1 MDTWQDIRDIEVV
14 SGQLAEC
21 WKQIPRMLVES
32 RKRMKG
38 AWTICQTATS
48 TAMRLILCST
58 QRGTW
63 FLSSSKTAHTEPL
76 PSSCA
81 RKVQHTGRKRD
92 WVILMLLH
100 MDTTRKPVSGRTVI
114 TRATSPMRSTVPTP
128 RFLRKRRSSG
138 NGRILKLRLKK
149 KASNR
154 PKSVPAV
161 RFNTKDRKAIEKIY
175 QEVIKDIDTGTY
187 TPNKKEAEF
196 VASQPADAQTQYDLS
211 RLADNGLIPKEELAA
226 LGRNYTMGDAMKML
240 DGHKEAKEQFL
251 TERKYRDLHKE
262 ATQEVNDLVKNDP
275 KSLDKPAT
283 RSQMKTLESA
293 KEQGVLSDAEL
304 KLMGKDGLTVKE
316 ASFILDQH
324 PEIAGKLNLSKG
336 LDIDKAA
343 AEVDKSQPAES
354 QAQDERVIAEP
365 EPSGAGYDMNDMTKN
380 DARAVQAHDGG
391 DADHHT
397 LAKEPLSQ
405 TEVSAGQAQEAPSP
419 VPVQAEPA
427 PAKEA
432 PAPQPT
438 DSWKGHIDKSIEN
451 SFRKGMSITDFA
463 IKLERSGIG
472 IQTARDGSLQ
482 YYLLD
487 DPYKKLNSINTSSK
501 VSFGSFRESG
511 IGNRTDGK
519 AFEKVDNDIYAAN
532 KAVEAV
538 RGVTNPVAAVAHD
551 VVGRGLPDA
560 PTDPIR

>member
-1 MDTWQDIRDIEVV
+1 MPDFGDDFGDSLKRFSSMFLRELFHQWLRDSQKNGYYHE
-14 SGQLAEC
+14 
-21 WKQIPRMLVES
+21 
-32 RKRMKG
+32 
-38 AWTICQTATS
+38 TIGGEDFDVK
-48 TAMRLILCST
+48 LFDDDT
-58 QRGTW
+58 QREI
-63 FLSSSKTAHTEPL
+63 FE
-76 PSSCA
+76 
-81 RKVQHTGRKRD
+81 Q
-92 WVILMLLH
+92 
-100 MDTTRKPVSGRTVI
+100 
-114 TRATSPMRSTVPTP
+114 
-128 RFLRKRRSSG
+128 
-138 NGRILKLRLKK
+138 KLRE
-149 KASNR
+149 AGIEFTE
-154 PKSVPAV
+154 KSVPAV

-293 KEQGVLSDAEL
+293 K
-304 KLMGKDGLTVKE
+304 
-316 ASFILDQH
+316 
-324 PEIAGKLNLSKG
+324 
-336 LDIDKAA
+336 DKAA

>member
-1 MDTWQDIRDIEVV
+1 MPDFGDDFGDSLKRFSSMFLRELFHQWLRDSQKNGYYHE
-14 SGQLAEC
+14 
-21 WKQIPRMLVES
+21 
-32 RKRMKG
+32 
-38 AWTICQTATS
+38 TIGGEDFDVK
-48 TAMRLILCST
+48 LFDDDT
-58 QRGTW
+58 QREI
-63 FLSSSKTAHTEPL
+63 FE
-76 PSSCA
+76 
-81 RKVQHTGRKRD
+81 Q
-92 WVILMLLH
+92 
-100 MDTTRKPVSGRTVI
+100 
-114 TRATSPMRSTVPTP
+114 
-128 RFLRKRRSSG
+128 
-138 NGRILKLRLKK
+138 KLRE
-149 KASNR
+149 AGIEFTE
-154 PKSVPAV
+154 KSVPAV
-161 RFNTKDRKAIEKIY
+161 RFNTKDRNAIEKIY
-175 QEVIKDIDTGTY
+175 QEVIKGIDTGTY

-293 KEQGVLSDAEL
+293 KEQGALSD
-304 KLMGKDGLTVKE
+304 
-316 ASFILDQH
+316 
-324 PEIAGKLNLSKG
+324 
-336 LDIDKAA
+336 
-343 AEVDKSQPAES
+343 
-354 QAQDERVIAEP
+354 AEP

>member
-1 MDTWQDIRDIEVV
+1 MPDFGDDFGDSLKRFSSMFLRELFHQWLRDSQKNGYYHE
-14 SGQLAEC
+14 
-21 WKQIPRMLVES
+21 
-32 RKRMKG
+32 
-38 AWTICQTATS
+38 TIGGENFDVK
-48 TAMRLILCST
+48 LFDDDT
-58 QRGTW
+58 QREI
-63 FLSSSKTAHTEPL
+63 FE
-76 PSSCA
+76 
-81 RKVQHTGRKRD
+81 Q
-92 WVILMLLH
+92 
-100 MDTTRKPVSGRTVI
+100 
-114 TRATSPMRSTVPTP
+114 
-128 RFLRKRRSSG
+128 
-138 NGRILKLRLKK
+138 KLRE
-149 KASNR
+149 AGIEFTE
-154 PKSVPAV
+154 KSVPAV

-293 KEQGVLSDAEL
+293 
-304 KLMGKDGLTVKE
+304 
-316 ASFILDQH
+316 
-324 PEIAGKLNLSKG
+324 N
-336 LDIDKAA
+336 
-343 AEVDKSQPAES
+343 KSQPAES

>member
-1 MDTWQDIRDIEVV
+1 MPDFGDDFGDSLKRFSSMFLRELFHQWLRDSQKNGYYHE
-14 SGQLAEC
+14 
-21 WKQIPRMLVES
+21 
-32 RKRMKG
+32 
-38 AWTICQTATS
+38 TIGGEDFDVK
-48 TAMRLILCST
+48 LFDDDT
-58 QRGTW
+58 QREI
-63 FLSSSKTAHTEPL
+63 FE
-76 PSSCA
+76 
-81 RKVQHTGRKRD
+81 Q
-92 WVILMLLH
+92 
-100 MDTTRKPVSGRTVI
+100 
-114 TRATSPMRSTVPTP
+114 
-128 RFLRKRRSSG
+128 
-138 NGRILKLRLKK
+138 KLRE
-149 KASNR
+149 AGIEFTE
-154 PKSVPAV
+154 KSVPAV

-283 RSQMKTLESA
+283 RSQM
-293 KEQGVLSDAEL
+293 
-304 KLMGKDGLTVKE
+304 
-316 ASFILDQH
+316 
-324 PEIAGKLNLSKG
+324 
-336 LDIDKAA
+336 
-343 AEVDKSQPAES
+343 KSQPAES

>member
-1 MDTWQDIRDIEVV
+1 MPDFGDDFGDSLKRFSSMFLRELFHQWLRDSQKNGYYHE
-14 SGQLAEC
+14 
-21 WKQIPRMLVES
+21 
-32 RKRMKG
+32 
-38 AWTICQTATS
+38 TIGGEDFDVKLFADD
-48 TAMRLILCST
+48 T
-58 QRGTW
+58 QREI
-63 FLSSSKTAHTEPL
+63 FE
-76 PSSCA
+76 
-81 RKVQHTGRKRD
+81 Q
-92 WVILMLLH
+92 
-100 MDTTRKPVSGRTVI
+100 
-114 TRATSPMRSTVPTP
+114 
-128 RFLRKRRSSG
+128 
-138 NGRILKLRLKK
+138 KLRE
-149 KASNR
+149 AGIEFTE
-154 PKSVPAV
+154 KSVPAV

-293 KEQGVLSDAEL
+293 KEQGVLS
-304 KLMGKDGLTVKE
+304 
-316 ASFILDQH
+316 
-324 PEIAGKLNLSKG
+324 AGKLNLSKG

>member
-1 MDTWQDIRDIEVV
+1 MPDFGDDFGDSLKRFSSMFLRELFHQWLRDSQKNRYYHE
-14 SGQLAEC
+14 
-21 WKQIPRMLVES
+21 
-32 RKRMKG
+32 
-38 AWTICQTATS
+38 TIGGEDFDVK
-48 TAMRLILCST
+48 LFDDDT
-58 QRGTW
+58 QREI
-63 FLSSSKTAHTEPL
+63 FE
-76 PSSCA
+76 
-81 RKVQHTGRKRD
+81 Q
-92 WVILMLLH
+92 
-100 MDTTRKPVSGRTVI
+100 
-114 TRATSPMRSTVPTP
+114 
-128 RFLRKRRSSG
+128 
-138 NGRILKLRLKK
+138 KLRE
-149 KASNR
+149 AGIEFTE
-154 PKSVPAV
+154 KSVPAV

-175 QEVIKDIDTGTY
+175 QEAIKDIDTGTY
-187 TPNKKEAEF
+187 TPNKKDAEF
-196 VASQPADAQTQYDLS
+196 VASQPADAQTKYDLS

-262 ATQEVNDLVKNDP
+262 ATQEVNDLMKNDP

-293 KEQGVLSDAEL
+293 KEQGALSDAEL

-316 ASFILDQH
+316 ASAILDQH
-324 PEIAGKLNLSKG
+324 PY
-336 LDIDKAA
+336 
-343 AEVDKSQPAES
+343 KSQPAGS

>member
-1 MDTWQDIRDIEVV
+1 
-14 SGQLAEC
+14 
-21 WKQIPRMLVES
+21 
-32 RKRMKG
+32 
-38 AWTICQTATS
+38 
-48 TAMRLILCST
+48 
-58 QRGTW
+58 
-63 FLSSSKTAHTEPL
+63 
-76 PSSCA
+76 
-81 RKVQHTGRKRD
+81 
-92 WVILMLLH
+92 
-100 MDTTRKPVSGRTVI
+100 
-114 TRATSPMRSTVPTP
+114 
-128 RFLRKRRSSG
+128 
-138 NGRILKLRLKK
+138 
-149 KASNR
+149 
-154 PKSVPAV
+154 
-161 RFNTKDRKAIEKIY
+161 
-175 QEVIKDIDTGTY
+175 
-187 TPNKKEAEF
+187 
-196 VASQPADAQTQYDLS
+196 
-211 RLADNGLIPKEELAA
+211 
-226 LGRNYTMGDAMKML
+226 
-240 DGHKEAKEQFL
+240 
-251 TERKYRDLHKE
+251 
-262 ATQEVNDLVKNDP
+262 
-275 KSLDKPAT
+275 
-283 RSQMKTLESA
+283 MKTLESA
-293 KEQGVLSDAEL
+293 KEQGVLSD
-304 KLMGKDGLTVKE
+304 
-316 ASFILDQH
+316 
-324 PEIAGKLNLSKG
+324 
-336 LDIDKAA
+336 
-343 AEVDKSQPAES
+343 
-354 QAQDERVIAEP
+354 DERVIAEP

-391 DADHHT
+391 DADHNT

-482 YYLLD
+482 YYLMD

>member
-1 MDTWQDIRDIEVV
+1 MPDFGDDFGDSLKRFSSMFLRELFHQWLRDSQKNGYYHE
-14 SGQLAEC
+14 
-21 WKQIPRMLVES
+21 
-32 RKRMKG
+32 
-38 AWTICQTATS
+38 TIGGEDFDVK
-48 TAMRLILCST
+48 LFDDDT
-58 QRGTW
+58 QREI
-63 FLSSSKTAHTEPL
+63 FE
-76 PSSCA
+76 
-81 RKVQHTGRKRD
+81 Q
-92 WVILMLLH
+92 
-100 MDTTRKPVSGRTVI
+100 
-114 TRATSPMRSTVPTP
+114 
-128 RFLRKRRSSG
+128 
-138 NGRILKLRLKK
+138 KLRE
-149 KASNR
+149 AGIEFTE
-154 PKSVPAV
+154 KSVPAV

-293 KEQGVLSDAEL
+293 KEQGVLSD
-304 KLMGKDGLTVKE
+304 
-316 ASFILDQH
+316 
-324 PEIAGKLNLSKG
+324 
-336 LDIDKAA
+336 
-343 AEVDKSQPAES
+343 
-354 QAQDERVIAEP
+354 AEP

>member
-1 MDTWQDIRDIEVV
+1 MPDFGDDFGDSLKRFSSMFLRELFHQWLRDSQKNGYYHE
-14 SGQLAEC
+14 
-21 WKQIPRMLVES
+21 
-32 RKRMKG
+32 
-38 AWTICQTATS
+38 TIGGEDFDVK
-48 TAMRLILCST
+48 LFDDDT
-58 QRGTW
+58 QREI
-63 FLSSSKTAHTEPL
+63 FE
-76 PSSCA
+76 
-81 RKVQHTGRKRD
+81 Q
-92 WVILMLLH
+92 
-100 MDTTRKPVSGRTVI
+100 
-114 TRATSPMRSTVPTP
+114 
-128 RFLRKRRSSG
+128 
-138 NGRILKLRLKK
+138 KLRE
-149 KASNR
+149 AGIEFTE
-154 PKSVPAV
+154 KSVPAV

-283 RSQMKTLESA
+283 RSQMKTLE
-293 KEQGVLSDAEL
+293 
-304 KLMGKDGLTVKE
+304 
-316 ASFILDQH
+316 
-324 PEIAGKLNLSKG
+324 KG

>member
-1 MDTWQDIRDIEVV
+1 MPDFGDDFGDSLKRFSSMFLRELFHQWLRDSQKNGYYHE
-14 SGQLAEC
+14 
-21 WKQIPRMLVES
+21 
-32 RKRMKG
+32 
-38 AWTICQTATS
+38 TIGGEDFDVKLFADD
-48 TAMRLILCST
+48 T
-58 QRGTW
+58 QREI
-63 FLSSSKTAHTEPL
+63 FE
-76 PSSCA
+76 
-81 RKVQHTGRKRD
+81 Q
-92 WVILMLLH
+92 
-100 MDTTRKPVSGRTVI
+100 
-114 TRATSPMRSTVPTP
+114 
-128 RFLRKRRSSG
+128 
-138 NGRILKLRLKK
+138 KLRE
-149 KASNR
+149 AGIEFTE
-154 PKSVPAV
+154 KSVPAV

-262 ATQEVNDLVKNDP
+262 ATQEV
-275 KSLDKPAT
+275 S
-283 RSQMKTLESA
+283 
-293 KEQGVLSDAEL
+293 
-304 KLMGKDGLTVKE
+304 
-316 ASFILDQH
+316 
-324 PEIAGKLNLSKG
+324 KLNLSKG

>member
-1 MDTWQDIRDIEVV
+1 MPDFGDDFGDSLKRFSSMFLRELFHQWLRDSQKNGYYHE
-14 SGQLAEC
+14 
-21 WKQIPRMLVES
+21 
-32 RKRMKG
+32 
-38 AWTICQTATS
+38 TIGGEDFDVK
-48 TAMRLILCST
+48 LFDDDT
-58 QRGTW
+58 QREI
-63 FLSSSKTAHTEPL
+63 FE
-76 PSSCA
+76 
-81 RKVQHTGRKRD
+81 Q
-92 WVILMLLH
+92 
-100 MDTTRKPVSGRTVI
+100 
-114 TRATSPMRSTVPTP
+114 
-128 RFLRKRRSSG
+128 
-138 NGRILKLRLKK
+138 KLRE
-149 KASNR
+149 AGIEFTE
-154 PKSVPAV
+154 KSVPAV

-275 KSLDKPAT
+275 KT
-283 RSQMKTLESA
+283 
-293 KEQGVLSDAEL
+293 
-304 KLMGKDGLTVKE
+304 
-316 ASFILDQH
+316 
-324 PEIAGKLNLSKG
+324 
-336 LDIDKAA
+336 
-343 AEVDKSQPAES
+343 EVDKSQPAES

-438 DSWKGHIDKSIEN
+438 DSWKAHIDKSIEN

>member
-1 MDTWQDIRDIEVV
+1 MPDFGDDFGDSLKRFSSMFLRELFHQWLRDSQKNGYYHE
-14 SGQLAEC
+14 
-21 WKQIPRMLVES
+21 
-32 RKRMKG
+32 
-38 AWTICQTATS
+38 TIGGEDFDVK
-48 TAMRLILCST
+48 LFDDDT
-58 QRGTW
+58 QREI
-63 FLSSSKTAHTEPL
+63 FE
-76 PSSCA
+76 
-81 RKVQHTGRKRD
+81 Q
-92 WVILMLLH
+92 
-100 MDTTRKPVSGRTVI
+100 
-114 TRATSPMRSTVPTP
+114 
-128 RFLRKRRSSG
+128 
-138 NGRILKLRLKK
+138 KLRE
-149 KASNR
+149 AGIEFTE
-154 PKSVPAV
+154 KSVPAV

-304 KLMGKDGLTVKE
+304 
-316 ASFILDQH
+316 
-324 PEIAGKLNLSKG
+324 NLSKG

-472 IQTARDGSLQ
+472 IQAARDGSLQ

>member
-1 MDTWQDIRDIEVV
+1 MPDFGDDFGDSLKRFSSMFLRELFHQWLRDSQKNGYYHE
-14 SGQLAEC
+14 
-21 WKQIPRMLVES
+21 
-32 RKRMKG
+32 
-38 AWTICQTATS
+38 TIGGEDFDVK
-48 TAMRLILCST
+48 LFDDDT
-58 QRGTW
+58 QREI
-63 FLSSSKTAHTEPL
+63 FE
-76 PSSCA
+76 
-81 RKVQHTGRKRD
+81 Q
-92 WVILMLLH
+92 
-100 MDTTRKPVSGRTVI
+100 
-114 TRATSPMRSTVPTP
+114 
-128 RFLRKRRSSG
+128 
-138 NGRILKLRLKK
+138 KLRE
-149 KASNR
+149 AGIEFTE
-154 PKSVPAV
+154 KSVPAV

-211 RLADNGLIPKEELAA
+211 RLADNGLIPEEELAA

-262 ATQEVNDLVKNDP
+262 ATQ
-275 KSLDKPAT
+275 
-283 RSQMKTLESA
+283 
-293 KEQGVLSDAEL
+293 
-304 KLMGKDGLTVKE
+304 
-316 ASFILDQH
+316 DQH

>member
-1 MDTWQDIRDIEVV
+1 MPDFGDDFGDSLKRFSSMFLRELFRQWLRDSQKNGYYHE
-14 SGQLAEC
+14 
-21 WKQIPRMLVES
+21 
-32 RKRMKG
+32 
-38 AWTICQTATS
+38 TIGGEDFDVK
-48 TAMRLILCST
+48 LFDDDT
-58 QRGTW
+58 QREI
-63 FLSSSKTAHTEPL
+63 FE
-76 PSSCA
+76 
-81 RKVQHTGRKRD
+81 Q
-92 WVILMLLH
+92 
-100 MDTTRKPVSGRTVI
+100 
-114 TRATSPMRSTVPTP
+114 
-128 RFLRKRRSSG
+128 
-138 NGRILKLRLKK
+138 KLRE
-149 KASNR
+149 AGIEFTE
-154 PKSVPAV
+154 KSVPAV

-175 QEVIKDIDTGTY
+175 QEVIKGIDTGTY

-293 KEQGVLSDAEL
+293 KEQGVLSDAE
-304 KLMGKDGLTVKE
+304 
-316 ASFILDQH
+316 
-324 PEIAGKLNLSKG
+324 LNLSKG

>member
-1 MDTWQDIRDIEVV
+1 MPDFGDDFGDSLKRFSSMFLRELFHQWLRDSQKNGYYHE
-14 SGQLAEC
+14 
-21 WKQIPRMLVES
+21 
-32 RKRMKG
+32 
-38 AWTICQTATS
+38 TIGGEDFDVKLFADD
-48 TAMRLILCST
+48 T
-58 QRGTW
+58 QREI
-63 FLSSSKTAHTEPL
+63 FE
-76 PSSCA
+76 
-81 RKVQHTGRKRD
+81 Q
-92 WVILMLLH
+92 
-100 MDTTRKPVSGRTVI
+100 
-114 TRATSPMRSTVPTP
+114 
-128 RFLRKRRSSG
+128 
-138 NGRILKLRLKK
+138 KLRE
-149 KASNR
+149 AGIEFTE
-154 PKSVPAV
+154 KSVPAV

-293 KEQGVLSDAEL
+293 KEQ
-304 KLMGKDGLTVKE
+304 
-316 ASFILDQH
+316 
-324 PEIAGKLNLSKG
+324 
-336 LDIDKAA
+336 
-343 AEVDKSQPAES
+343 DKSQPAES

>member
-1 MDTWQDIRDIEVV
+1 MPDFGDDFGDSLKRFSSMFLRELFHQWLRDSQKNGYYHE
-14 SGQLAEC
+14 
-21 WKQIPRMLVES
+21 
-32 RKRMKG
+32 
-38 AWTICQTATS
+38 TIGGEDFDVK
-48 TAMRLILCST
+48 LFDDDT
-58 QRGTW
+58 QREI
-63 FLSSSKTAHTEPL
+63 FE
-76 PSSCA
+76 
-81 RKVQHTGRKRD
+81 Q
-92 WVILMLLH
+92 
-100 MDTTRKPVSGRTVI
+100 
-114 TRATSPMRSTVPTP
+114 
-128 RFLRKRRSSG
+128 
-138 NGRILKLRLKK
+138 KLRE
-149 KASNR
+149 AGIEFTE
-154 PKSVPAV
+154 KSVPAV

-304 KLMGKDGLTVKE
+304 
-316 ASFILDQH
+316 
-324 PEIAGKLNLSKG
+324 NLSKG

-419 VPVQAEPA
+419 VPVQAEPV

>member
-1 MDTWQDIRDIEVV
+1 MSDFGDDFGDSLKRFSSMFLRELFHQWLRDSQKNGYYHE
-14 SGQLAEC
+14 
-21 WKQIPRMLVES
+21 
-32 RKRMKG
+32 
-38 AWTICQTATS
+38 TIGGEDFDVK
-48 TAMRLILCST
+48 LFDDDT
-58 QRGTW
+58 QREI
-63 FLSSSKTAHTEPL
+63 FE
-76 PSSCA
+76 
-81 RKVQHTGRKRD
+81 Q
-92 WVILMLLH
+92 
-100 MDTTRKPVSGRTVI
+100 
-114 TRATSPMRSTVPTP
+114 
-128 RFLRKRRSSG
+128 
-138 NGRILKLRLKK
+138 KLRE
-149 KASNR
+149 AGIEFTE
-154 PKSVPAV
+154 KSVPAV

-175 QEVIKDIDTGTY
+175 QEVIKGIDTGTY

-275 KSLDKPAT
+275 KSL
-283 RSQMKTLESA
+283 
-293 KEQGVLSDAEL
+293 
-304 KLMGKDGLTVKE
+304 
-316 ASFILDQH
+316 
-324 PEIAGKLNLSKG
+324 
-336 LDIDKAA
+336 DKAA

>member
-1 MDTWQDIRDIEVV
+1 MPDFGDDFGDSLKRFSSMFLRELFHQWLRDSQKNGYYHE
-14 SGQLAEC
+14 
-21 WKQIPRMLVES
+21 
-32 RKRMKG
+32 
-38 AWTICQTATS
+38 TIGGEDFDVK
-48 TAMRLILCST
+48 LFDDDT
-58 QRGTW
+58 QREI
-63 FLSSSKTAHTEPL
+63 FE
-76 PSSCA
+76 
-81 RKVQHTGRKRD
+81 Q
-92 WVILMLLH
+92 
-100 MDTTRKPVSGRTVI
+100 
-114 TRATSPMRSTVPTP
+114 
-128 RFLRKRRSSG
+128 
-138 NGRILKLRLKK
+138 KLRE
-149 KASNR
+149 AGIEFTE
-154 PKSVPAV
+154 KSVPAV

-175 QEVIKDIDTGTY
+175 QEAIKDIDTGTY

-275 KSLDKPAT
+275 KSLDKPA
-283 RSQMKTLESA
+283 
-293 KEQGVLSDAEL
+293 
-304 KLMGKDGLTVKE
+304 
-316 ASFILDQH
+316 
-324 PEIAGKLNLSKG
+324 
-336 LDIDKAA
+336 

-405 TEVSAGQAQEAPSP
+405 TEVSAGQAQEAP

>member
-1 MDTWQDIRDIEVV
+1 MPDFGDDFGDSLKRFSSMFLRELFHQWLRDSQKNGYYHE
-14 SGQLAEC
+14 
-21 WKQIPRMLVES
+21 
-32 RKRMKG
+32 
-38 AWTICQTATS
+38 TIGGEDFDVK
-48 TAMRLILCST
+48 LFDDDT
-58 QRGTW
+58 QREI
-63 FLSSSKTAHTEPL
+63 FE
-76 PSSCA
+76 
-81 RKVQHTGRKRD
+81 Q
-92 WVILMLLH
+92 
-100 MDTTRKPVSGRTVI
+100 
-114 TRATSPMRSTVPTP
+114 
-128 RFLRKRRSSG
+128 
-138 NGRILKLRLKK
+138 KLRE
-149 KASNR
+149 AGIEFTE
-154 PKSVPAV
+154 KSVPAV

-196 VASQPADAQTQYDLS
+196 VASQPADAQTQCDLS

-316 ASFILDQH
+316 ASAI
-324 PEIAGKLNLSKG
+324 P
-336 LDIDKAA
+336 KAA

>member
-1 MDTWQDIRDIEVV
+1 MPDFGDDFGDSLKRFSSMFLRELFHQWLRDSQKNGYYHE
-14 SGQLAEC
+14 
-21 WKQIPRMLVES
+21 
-32 RKRMKG
+32 
-38 AWTICQTATS
+38 TIGGEDFDVK
-48 TAMRLILCST
+48 LFDDDT
-58 QRGTW
+58 QREI
-63 FLSSSKTAHTEPL
+63 FE
-76 PSSCA
+76 
-81 RKVQHTGRKRD
+81 Q
-92 WVILMLLH
+92 
-100 MDTTRKPVSGRTVI
+100 
-114 TRATSPMRSTVPTP
+114 
-128 RFLRKRRSSG
+128 
-138 NGRILKLRLKK
+138 KLRE
-149 KASNR
+149 AGIEFTE
-154 PKSVPAV
+154 KSVPAV

-240 DGHKEAKEQFL
+240 DSHKEAKEQFL

-293 KEQGVLSDAEL
+293 KEQGVLSDAE
-304 KLMGKDGLTVKE
+304 
-316 ASFILDQH
+316 
-324 PEIAGKLNLSKG
+324 LNLSKG

>member
-1 MDTWQDIRDIEVV
+1 MPDFGDDFGDSLKRFSSMFLRELFHQWLRDSQKNGYYHE
-14 SGQLAEC
+14 
-21 WKQIPRMLVES
+21 
-32 RKRMKG
+32 
-38 AWTICQTATS
+38 TIGGEDFDVK
-48 TAMRLILCST
+48 LFDDDT
-58 QRGTW
+58 QREI
-63 FLSSSKTAHTEPL
+63 FE
-76 PSSCA
+76 
-81 RKVQHTGRKRD
+81 Q
-92 WVILMLLH
+92 
-100 MDTTRKPVSGRTVI
+100 
-114 TRATSPMRSTVPTP
+114 
-128 RFLRKRRSSG
+128 
-138 NGRILKLRLKK
+138 KLRE
-149 KASNR
+149 AGIEFTE
-154 PKSVPAV
+154 KSVPAV

-304 KLMGKDGLTVKE
+304 KLMGKDGLTV
-316 ASFILDQH
+316 
-324 PEIAGKLNLSKG
+324 N
-336 LDIDKAA
+336 IDKAA

>member
-1 MDTWQDIRDIEVV
+1 MPDFGDDFGDSLKRFSSMFLRELFHQWLRDSQKNGYYHE
-14 SGQLAEC
+14 
-21 WKQIPRMLVES
+21 
-32 RKRMKG
+32 
-38 AWTICQTATS
+38 TIGGEDFDVK
-48 TAMRLILCST
+48 LFDDDT
-58 QRGTW
+58 QREI
-63 FLSSSKTAHTEPL
+63 FE
-76 PSSCA
+76 
-81 RKVQHTGRKRD
+81 Q
-92 WVILMLLH
+92 
-100 MDTTRKPVSGRTVI
+100 
-114 TRATSPMRSTVPTP
+114 
-128 RFLRKRRSSG
+128 
-138 NGRILKLRLKK
+138 KLRE
-149 KASNR
+149 AGIEFTE
-154 PKSVPAV
+154 KSVPAV

-262 ATQEVNDLVKNDP
+262 ATQEVNDL
-275 KSLDKPAT
+275 
-283 RSQMKTLESA
+283 
-293 KEQGVLSDAEL
+293 
-304 KLMGKDGLTVKE
+304 
-316 ASFILDQH
+316 
-324 PEIAGKLNLSKG
+324 
-336 LDIDKAA
+336 
-343 AEVDKSQPAES
+343 DKSQPAES

>member
-1 MDTWQDIRDIEVV
+1 MPDFGDDFGDSLKRFSSMFLRELFHQWLRDSQKNGYYHE
-14 SGQLAEC
+14 
-21 WKQIPRMLVES
+21 
-32 RKRMKG
+32 
-38 AWTICQTATS
+38 TIGGEDFDVKLFADD
-48 TAMRLILCST
+48 T
-58 QRGTW
+58 QREI
-63 FLSSSKTAHTEPL
+63 FE
-76 PSSCA
+76 
-81 RKVQHTGRKRD
+81 Q
-92 WVILMLLH
+92 
-100 MDTTRKPVSGRTVI
+100 
-114 TRATSPMRSTVPTP
+114 
-128 RFLRKRRSSG
+128 
-138 NGRILKLRLKK
+138 KLRE
-149 KASNR
+149 AGIEFTE
-154 PKSVPAV
+154 KSVPAV

-262 ATQEVNDLVKNDP
+262 ATQEVNDLVKN
-275 KSLDKPAT
+275 
-283 RSQMKTLESA
+283 
-293 KEQGVLSDAEL
+293 
-304 KLMGKDGLTVKE
+304 
-316 ASFILDQH
+316 
-324 PEIAGKLNLSKG
+324 
-336 LDIDKAA
+336 KAA

>member
-1 MDTWQDIRDIEVV
+1 MPDFGDDFGDSLKRFSSMFLRELFHQWLRDSQKNGYYHE
-14 SGQLAEC
+14 
-21 WKQIPRMLVES
+21 
-32 RKRMKG
+32 
-38 AWTICQTATS
+38 TIGGEDFDVK
-48 TAMRLILCST
+48 LFDDDT
-58 QRGTW
+58 QREI
-63 FLSSSKTAHTEPL
+63 FE
-76 PSSCA
+76 
-81 RKVQHTGRKRD
+81 Q
-92 WVILMLLH
+92 
-100 MDTTRKPVSGRTVI
+100 
-114 TRATSPMRSTVPTP
+114 
-128 RFLRKRRSSG
+128 
-138 NGRILKLRLKK
+138 KLRE
-149 KASNR
+149 AGIEFTE
-154 PKSVPAV
+154 KSVPAV

-187 TPNKKEAEF
+187 TPNKNEAEF

-251 TERKYRDLHKE
+251 TER
-262 ATQEVNDLVKNDP
+262 
-275 KSLDKPAT
+275 SLDKPAT

-293 KEQGVLSDAEL
+293 KEQGVLSDAE
-304 KLMGKDGLTVKE
+304 
-316 ASFILDQH
+316 
-324 PEIAGKLNLSKG
+324 LNLSKG

>member
-1 MDTWQDIRDIEVV
+1 MPDFGDDFGDSLKRFSSMFLRELFHQWLRDSQKNGYYHE
-14 SGQLAEC
+14 
-21 WKQIPRMLVES
+21 
-32 RKRMKG
+32 
-38 AWTICQTATS
+38 TIGGENFDVK
-48 TAMRLILCST
+48 LFDDDT
-58 QRGTW
+58 QREI
-63 FLSSSKTAHTEPL
+63 FE
-76 PSSCA
+76 
-81 RKVQHTGRKRD
+81 Q
-92 WVILMLLH
+92 
-100 MDTTRKPVSGRTVI
+100 
-114 TRATSPMRSTVPTP
+114 
-128 RFLRKRRSSG
+128 
-138 NGRILKLRLKK
+138 KLRE
-149 KASNR
+149 AGIEFTE
-154 PKSVPAV
+154 KSVPAV

-293 KEQGVLSDAEL
+293 KEQGVLS
-304 KLMGKDGLTVKE
+304 
-316 ASFILDQH
+316 
-324 PEIAGKLNLSKG
+324 
-336 LDIDKAA
+336 
-343 AEVDKSQPAES
+343 
-354 QAQDERVIAEP
+354 
-365 EPSGAGYDMNDMTKN
+365 
-380 DARAVQAHDGG
+380 

>member
-1 MDTWQDIRDIEVV
+1 MPDFGDDFGDSLKRFSSMFLRELFHQWLRDSQKNGYYHE
-14 SGQLAEC
+14 
-21 WKQIPRMLVES
+21 
-32 RKRMKG
+32 
-38 AWTICQTATS
+38 TIGGENFDVK
-48 TAMRLILCST
+48 LFDDDT
-58 QRGTW
+58 QREI
-63 FLSSSKTAHTEPL
+63 FE
-76 PSSCA
+76 
-81 RKVQHTGRKRD
+81 Q
-92 WVILMLLH
+92 
-100 MDTTRKPVSGRTVI
+100 
-114 TRATSPMRSTVPTP
+114 
-128 RFLRKRRSSG
+128 
-138 NGRILKLRLKK
+138 KLRE
-149 KASNR
+149 AGIEFTE
-154 PKSVPAV
+154 KSVPAV

-262 ATQEVNDLVKNDP
+262 ATQEVNDLV
-275 KSLDKPAT
+275 
-283 RSQMKTLESA
+283 
-293 KEQGVLSDAEL
+293 
-304 KLMGKDGLTVKE
+304 
-316 ASFILDQH
+316 
-324 PEIAGKLNLSKG
+324 
-336 LDIDKAA
+336 
-343 AEVDKSQPAES
+343 
-354 QAQDERVIAEP
+354 
-365 EPSGAGYDMNDMTKN
+365 KN

>member
-1 MDTWQDIRDIEVV
+1 MPDFGDDFGDSLKRFSSMFLRELFHQWLRDSQKNGYYHE
-14 SGQLAEC
+14 
-21 WKQIPRMLVES
+21 
-32 RKRMKG
+32 
-38 AWTICQTATS
+38 TIGGEDFDVK
-48 TAMRLILCST
+48 LFDDDT
-58 QRGTW
+58 QREI
-63 FLSSSKTAHTEPL
+63 FE
-76 PSSCA
+76 
-81 RKVQHTGRKRD
+81 Q
-92 WVILMLLH
+92 
-100 MDTTRKPVSGRTVI
+100 
-114 TRATSPMRSTVPTP
+114 
-128 RFLRKRRSSG
+128 
-138 NGRILKLRLKK
+138 KLRE
-149 KASNR
+149 AGIEFTE
-154 PKSVPAV
+154 KSVPAV

-283 RSQMKTLESA
+283 RSQMKILESA

-304 KLMGKDGLTVKE
+304 KLMG
-316 ASFILDQH
+316 
-324 PEIAGKLNLSKG
+324 NKG

>member
-1 MDTWQDIRDIEVV
+1 MPDFGDDFGDSLKRFSSMFLRELFHQWLRDSQKNGYYHE
-14 SGQLAEC
+14 
-21 WKQIPRMLVES
+21 
-32 RKRMKG
+32 
-38 AWTICQTATS
+38 TIGGEDFDVK
-48 TAMRLILCST
+48 LFDDDT
-58 QRGTW
+58 QREI
-63 FLSSSKTAHTEPL
+63 FE
-76 PSSCA
+76 
-81 RKVQHTGRKRD
+81 Q
-92 WVILMLLH
+92 
-100 MDTTRKPVSGRTVI
+100 
-114 TRATSPMRSTVPTP
+114 
-128 RFLRKRRSSG
+128 
-138 NGRILKLRLKK
+138 KLRE
-149 KASNR
+149 AGIEFTE
-154 PKSVPAV
+154 KSVPAV

-283 RSQMKTLESA
+283 RSQT
-293 KEQGVLSDAEL
+293 
-304 KLMGKDGLTVKE
+304 
-316 ASFILDQH
+316 
-324 PEIAGKLNLSKG
+324 
-336 LDIDKAA
+336 A

>member
-1 MDTWQDIRDIEVV
+1 MPDFGDDFGDSLKRFSSMFLRELFHQWLRDSQKNGYYHE
-14 SGQLAEC
+14 
-21 WKQIPRMLVES
+21 
-32 RKRMKG
+32 
-38 AWTICQTATS
+38 TIGGEDFDVK
-48 TAMRLILCST
+48 LFDDDT
-58 QRGTW
+58 QREI
-63 FLSSSKTAHTEPL
+63 FE
-76 PSSCA
+76 
-81 RKVQHTGRKRD
+81 Q
-92 WVILMLLH
+92 
-100 MDTTRKPVSGRTVI
+100 
-114 TRATSPMRSTVPTP
+114 
-128 RFLRKRRSSG
+128 
-138 NGRILKLRLKK
+138 KLRE
-149 KASNR
+149 AGIEFTE
-154 PKSVPAV
+154 KSVPAV

-175 QEVIKDIDTGTY
+175 QEAIKDIDTGTY

-240 DGHKEAKEQFL
+240 DGHKEAKKQFL

-293 KEQGVLSDAEL
+293 KEQGALSDAE
-304 KLMGKDGLTVKE
+304 
-316 ASFILDQH
+316 
-324 PEIAGKLNLSKG
+324 LNLSKG

>member
-1 MDTWQDIRDIEVV
+1 MPDFGDDFGDSLKRFSSMFLRELFHQWLRDSQKNGYYHE
-14 SGQLAEC
+14 
-21 WKQIPRMLVES
+21 
-32 RKRMKG
+32 
-38 AWTICQTATS
+38 TIGGEDFDVK
-48 TAMRLILCST
+48 LFDDDT
-58 QRGTW
+58 QREI
-63 FLSSSKTAHTEPL
+63 FE
-76 PSSCA
+76 
-81 RKVQHTGRKRD
+81 Q
-92 WVILMLLH
+92 
-100 MDTTRKPVSGRTVI
+100 
-114 TRATSPMRSTVPTP
+114 
-128 RFLRKRRSSG
+128 
-138 NGRILKLRLKK
+138 KLRE
-149 KASNR
+149 AGIEFTE
-154 PKSVPAV
+154 KSVPAV

-293 KEQGVLSDAEL
+293 KEQGALSDAE
-304 KLMGKDGLTVKE
+304 
-316 ASFILDQH
+316 
-324 PEIAGKLNLSKG
+324 LNLSKG

-560 PTDPIR
+560 PTDPVR

>member
-1 MDTWQDIRDIEVV
+1 MPDFGDDFGDSLKRFSSMFLRELFHQWLRDSQKNGYYHE
-14 SGQLAEC
+14 
-21 WKQIPRMLVES
+21 
-32 RKRMKG
+32 
-38 AWTICQTATS
+38 TIGGEDFDVKLFADD
-48 TAMRLILCST
+48 T
-58 QRGTW
+58 QREI
-63 FLSSSKTAHTEPL
+63 FE
-76 PSSCA
+76 
-81 RKVQHTGRKRD
+81 Q
-92 WVILMLLH
+92 
-100 MDTTRKPVSGRTVI
+100 
-114 TRATSPMRSTVPTP
+114 
-128 RFLRKRRSSG
+128 
-138 NGRILKLRLKK
+138 KLRE
-149 KASNR
+149 AGIEFTE
-154 PKSVPAV
+154 KSVPAV

-293 KEQGVLSDAEL
+293 KEQGVLSD
-304 KLMGKDGLTVKE
+304 
-316 ASFILDQH
+316 
-324 PEIAGKLNLSKG
+324 
-336 LDIDKAA
+336 
-343 AEVDKSQPAES
+343 
-354 QAQDERVIAEP
+354 DERVIAEP

>member
-1 MDTWQDIRDIEVV
+1 MPDFGDDFGDSLKRFSSMFLRELFHQWLRDSQKNGYYHE
-14 SGQLAEC
+14 
-21 WKQIPRMLVES
+21 
-32 RKRMKG
+32 
-38 AWTICQTATS
+38 TIGGEDFDVK
-48 TAMRLILCST
+48 LFDDDT
-58 QRGTW
+58 QREI
-63 FLSSSKTAHTEPL
+63 FE
-76 PSSCA
+76 
-81 RKVQHTGRKRD
+81 Q
-92 WVILMLLH
+92 
-100 MDTTRKPVSGRTVI
+100 
-114 TRATSPMRSTVPTP
+114 
-128 RFLRKRRSSG
+128 
-138 NGRILKLRLKK
+138 KLRE
-149 KASNR
+149 AGIEFTE
-154 PKSVPAV
+154 KSVPAV
-161 RFNTKDRKAIEKIY
+161 QFNTKDRKAIEKIY

-262 ATQEVNDLVKNDP
+262 ATQEVNDLVKYDP

-304 KLMGKDGLTVKE
+304 KLMG
-316 ASFILDQH
+316 
-324 PEIAGKLNLSKG
+324 KG

>member
-1 MDTWQDIRDIEVV
+1 MPDFGDDFGDSLKRFSSMFLRELFHQWLRDSQKNGYYHE
-14 SGQLAEC
+14 
-21 WKQIPRMLVES
+21 
-32 RKRMKG
+32 
-38 AWTICQTATS
+38 TIGGEDFDVK
-48 TAMRLILCST
+48 LFDDDT
-58 QRGTW
+58 QREI
-63 FLSSSKTAHTEPL
+63 FE
-76 PSSCA
+76 
-81 RKVQHTGRKRD
+81 Q
-92 WVILMLLH
+92 
-100 MDTTRKPVSGRTVI
+100 
-114 TRATSPMRSTVPTP
+114 
-128 RFLRKRRSSG
+128 
-138 NGRILKLRLKK
+138 KLRE
-149 KASNR
+149 AGIEFTE
-154 PKSVPAV
+154 KSVPAV

-283 RSQMKTLESA
+283 RSQM
-293 KEQGVLSDAEL
+293 
-304 KLMGKDGLTVKE
+304 
-316 ASFILDQH
+316 
-324 PEIAGKLNLSKG
+324 GKLNLSKG

>member
-1 MDTWQDIRDIEVV
+1 MPDFGDDFGDSLKRFSSMFLRELFHQWLRDSQKNGYHHE
-14 SGQLAEC
+14 
-21 WKQIPRMLVES
+21 
-32 RKRMKG
+32 
-38 AWTICQTATS
+38 TIGGEDFDVK
-48 TAMRLILCST
+48 LFDDDT
-58 QRGTW
+58 QREI
-63 FLSSSKTAHTEPL
+63 FE
-76 PSSCA
+76 
-81 RKVQHTGRKRD
+81 Q
-92 WVILMLLH
+92 
-100 MDTTRKPVSGRTVI
+100 
-114 TRATSPMRSTVPTP
+114 
-128 RFLRKRRSSG
+128 
-138 NGRILKLRLKK
+138 KLRE
-149 KASNR
+149 AGIEFTE
-154 PKSVPAV
+154 KSVPAV

-293 KEQGVLSDAEL
+293 KEQGVLSDAE
-304 KLMGKDGLTVKE
+304 
-316 ASFILDQH
+316 
-324 PEIAGKLNLSKG
+324 LNLSKG

>member
-1 MDTWQDIRDIEVV
+1 MPDFGDDFGDSLKRFSSMFLRELFHQWLRDSQKNGYYHE
-14 SGQLAEC
+14 
-21 WKQIPRMLVES
+21 
-32 RKRMKG
+32 
-38 AWTICQTATS
+38 TIGGEDFDVK
-48 TAMRLILCST
+48 LFDDDT
-58 QRGTW
+58 QREI
-63 FLSSSKTAHTEPL
+63 FE
-76 PSSCA
+76 
-81 RKVQHTGRKRD
+81 Q
-92 WVILMLLH
+92 
-100 MDTTRKPVSGRTVI
+100 
-114 TRATSPMRSTVPTP
+114 
-128 RFLRKRRSSG
+128 
-138 NGRILKLRLKK
+138 KLRE
-149 KASNR
+149 AGIEFTE
-154 PKSVPAV
+154 KSVPAV

-175 QEVIKDIDTGTY
+175 QEVIKGIDTGTY

-196 VASQPADAQTQYDLS
+196 AASQPADAQTQYDLS

-316 ASFILDQH
+316 ASAILDQH

-343 AEVDKSQPAES
+343 AEVDKSQPAEP

-405 TEVSAGQAQEAPSP
+405 TEVASRQAPEASSP
-419 VPVQAEPA
+419 VPTQAAPA

-432 PAPQPT
+432 PAPQPA
-438 DSWKGHIDKSIEN
+438 DSWKGHIEKTAEN
-451 SFRKGMSITDFA
+451 CFRKDMSITDFVRV
-463 IKLERSGIG
+463 LGNNGIG
-472 IQTARDGSLQ
+472 IQAARDGSLQ

-487 DPYKKLNSINTSSK
+487 DPYKKLNSINTHAK
-501 VSFGSFRESG
+501 LDFGNFRGSAERNGGQTTDKLNDHMTAAAKRANEAIRG
-511 IGNRTDGK
+511 I
-519 AFEKVDNDIYAAN
+519 A
-532 KAVEAV
+532 
-538 RGVTNPVAAVAHD
+538 NPVAAVMHD
-551 VVGRGLPDA
+551 AVGRGLPDA

>member
-1 MDTWQDIRDIEVV
+1 MPDFGDDFGDSLKRFSSMFLRELFHQWLRDSQKNGYYHE
-14 SGQLAEC
+14 
-21 WKQIPRMLVES
+21 
-32 RKRMKG
+32 
-38 AWTICQTATS
+38 TIGGEDFDVK
-48 TAMRLILCST
+48 LFDDDT
-58 QRGTW
+58 QREI
-63 FLSSSKTAHTEPL
+63 FE
-76 PSSCA
+76 
-81 RKVQHTGRKRD
+81 Q
-92 WVILMLLH
+92 
-100 MDTTRKPVSGRTVI
+100 
-114 TRATSPMRSTVPTP
+114 
-128 RFLRKRRSSG
+128 
-138 NGRILKLRLKK
+138 KLRE
-149 KASNR
+149 AGIEFTE
-154 PKSVPAV
+154 KSVPAV

-304 KLMGKDGLTVKE
+304 KLMGKDGLTVK
-316 ASFILDQH
+316 
-324 PEIAGKLNLSKG
+324 
-336 LDIDKAA
+336 
-343 AEVDKSQPAES
+343 
-354 QAQDERVIAEP
+354 DERVIAEP